1 MLRHVKFALRP
12 QLVHISRL
20 NIQTVLRL
28 QTKPQAVLEAE
39 YLIGEVTNSLWADL
53 KKPRRFTAPFRKAH
67 HRTVQG
73 NS

>member
-1 MLRHVKFALRP
+1 MLRHVKFALRQ

-39 YLIGEVTNSLWADL
+39 YLIGEVTNSL
-53 KKPRRFTAPFRKAH
+53 
-67 HRTVQG
+67 
-73 NS
+73 